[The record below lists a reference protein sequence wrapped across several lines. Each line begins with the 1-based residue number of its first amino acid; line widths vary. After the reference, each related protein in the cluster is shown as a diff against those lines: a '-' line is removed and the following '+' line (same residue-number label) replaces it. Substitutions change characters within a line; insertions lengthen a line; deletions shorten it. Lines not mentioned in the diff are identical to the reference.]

1 MPYSLGEIASLIGA
15 ELHGDPSC
23 IVNGVAPLGSAG
35 KDQLTFLGNRRFASL
50 LAGTRAA
57 AVILAAPDLAGC
69 PVHALVARDP
79 YVAYVK
85 AAQLLYPEPAFAPG
99 IHPQAAVA
107 PNASLGKGVAIG
119 AAAVVGE
126 RVRL

>member
-69 PVHALVARDP
+69 PVHALVRSEEHTSELQSRENL
-79 YVAYVK
+79 VCR
-85 AAQLLYPEPAFAPG
+85 LLLEKKKNINRYTSIA
-99 IHPQAAVA
+99 
-107 PNASLGKGVAIG
+107 
-119 AAAVVGE
+119 
-126 RVRL
+126 